1 MSSKARNS
9 FTIHQGSVFKLVS
22 ENITLPNGTT
32 INMEVIRHPGAAV
45 IIPLSDKNT
54 ILLIKQFRH
63 ALGDFIWEIPTGTL
77 KEKEKA
83 IECAKREL
91 IEETGY
97 SARGW
102 HKIGEIIP
110 LPAYSDARM
119 HIFMAIDLVPA
130 KQKLDKDEL
139 LEVHQIKLEDAI
151 AMIHKGEIQ
160 DSKTISGL
168 FIALH
173 WLKKN
178 KKKQLSD
185 TVIYQ
190 S

>member
-9 FTIHQGSVFKLVS
+9 FTIHQGKVFKLVS
-22 ENITLPNGTT
+22 ENITLPNGIRITV
-32 INMEVIRHPGAAV
+32 EVIRHPGAAV
-45 IIPLSDKNT
+45 MIPLFNKNT
-54 ILLIKQFRH
+54 ILLIRQFRY

-77 KEKEKA
+77 KVKEKA
-83 IECAKREL
+83 LDCAKREF

-97 SARGW
+97 SANEW
-102 HKIGEIIP
+102 HKVGEIIP

-119 HIFMAIDLVPA
+119 HIFIAADLVPV

-151 AMIHKGEIQ
+151 DMIHKGEIQ

-178 KKKQLSD
+178 KDK
-185 TVIYQ
+185 
-190 S
+190 